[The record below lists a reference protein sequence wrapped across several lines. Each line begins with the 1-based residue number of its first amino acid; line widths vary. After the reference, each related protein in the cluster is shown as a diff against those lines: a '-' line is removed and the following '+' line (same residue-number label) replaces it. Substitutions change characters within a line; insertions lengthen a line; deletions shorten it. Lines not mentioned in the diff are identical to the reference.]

1 MAKRI
6 LAIIMALVLS
16 LSLLSV
22 EMFAA
27 ASNPSITKASD
38 TSVTV
43 TWSAV
48 SGAGYY
54 TVQLRR
60 DNANYGTAQGVNGTS
75 NLSYTATNLSG
86 GTWGAIVTSYD
97 RYGGTVL
104 DTSSTS
110 TVNLPISSSSNGRT
124 ITISGT
130 TGSITVSW
138 TALSDVTV
146 ERFDV
151 DYVVRLS
158 NNTTTTRS
166 TNTSGTSTTLSLAS
180 GETLVSVTI
189 YYTVTGQPRQ
199 TYGSA
204 NASTSGGYNPGQ
216 SGTQTGSVGL
226 SGTTLYW
233 TAYGNTT
240 NYVYY
245 QVPGSTYLT
254 LLTNTRSASYNVSSI
269 LSRYAGYAVT
279 FYVYSGGPYNQG
291 GILLGSASS
300 NYYYPGYGQGGY
312 YPGYGTGYGVTAYVN
327 NNTLYLSWYP
337 TGAQDYLVS
346 VKVSYATAS
355 SYQTGGATTYSMPF
369 TYGNTLTITVYAL
382 NNGNVSST
390 VGTVTINGDGTVGG
404 NSSYYPGTSNN
415 GNYVTGNNCS
425 MQVGT
430 TSSTITWNPTYASV
444 YVVYYTNNDTGVSNM
459 VSANGTSANIP
470 LGSSN
475 CSSFTVNVFSITAS
489 QMIASATYN
498 RSYTNNNGS
507 TTLPTA
513 SSTKNLTLT
522 EKSSSTTTVSWDAVD
537 NVQYYQIVY
546 YRLDNQSPIEDYIA
560 RNKTSYD
567 LPLGRRIGFVVY
579 VYAVTNANRTLNVG
593 NATHLAGDAY
603 PSVTSKDDDDTTTI
617 SEYVT
622 GLKGTAS
629 SKQVLLSWNAASG
642 NPTYTIYWKRSSS
655 SEWKKAGT
663 TKKKA
668 VTIKGLNNGVTYDF
682 KVVANGH
689 DSGILSSLAPQSSG
703 STTKTAPDPAGAGTT
718 TSSVPVITSVTGGS
732 GSISVSWTGITNG
745 KAYKIYVA
753 ENGSSTYKLKATVS
767 GTSATITGLSAG
779 TYKVRIKG
787 TTTSM
792 SNITSSTKWTELA
805 DCDYRSVTVK

>member
-22 EMFAA
+22 EMFA
-27 ASNPSITKASD
+27 TFD
-38 TSVTV
+38 TAPTIKQEGTTITV
-43 TWSAV
+43 TTGSRT
-48 SGAGYY
+48 GATRYD
-54 TVQLRR
+54 VALLR
-60 DNANYGTAQGVNGTS
+60 NGTTYQS
-75 NLSYTATNLSG
+75 KQSASANQAITFTVSTGASYSARITA
-86 GTWGAIVTSYD
+86 YD
-97 RYGGTVL
+97 AAGVL
-104 DTSSTS
+104 DTASTDS
-110 TVNLPISSSSNGRT
+110 VNVPLSSNTSYGT
-124 ITISGT
+124 ITIDGN
-130 TGSITVSW
+130 TVKW
-138 TALSDVTV
+138 TAVANKTV
-146 ERFDV
+146 ERYDV
-151 DYVVRLS
+151 DYTVRLS
-158 NNTTTTRS
+158 DGTTKTRS
-166 TNTSGTSTTLSLAS
+166 KNAGTSLSANLDVNS

-189 YYTVTGQPRQ
+189 YFTVTGEPRQ
-199 TYGSA
+199 TYGTA
-204 NASTSGGYNPGQ
+204 NASSSQGGYPGQ
-216 SGTQTGSVGL
+216 SGTQGTGNVWL
-226 SGTTLYW
+226 NGTTLSW
-233 TAYGNTT
+233 YGNGYGT
-240 NYVYY
+240 NYTIGYSVNN
-245 QVPGSTYLT
+245 GSVQRYTTTQYGA
-254 LLTNTRSASYNVSSI
+254 TNSYNLYSLI
-269 LSRYAGYAVT
+269 QQLIYNYGYNTYFT
-279 FYVYSGGPYNQG
+279 FYVYYGSTVNNSNLLGYATYYGSYTGGNNNYGSGVSAYVINNQIILNWASTGAAYYIINVRTGYTSGGSY
-291 GILLGSASS
+291 STS
-300 NYYYPGYGQGGY
+300 
-312 YPGYGTGYGVTAYVN
+312 
-327 NNTLYLSWYP
+327 NNTY
-337 TGAQDYLVS
+337 TIDFV
-346 VKVSYATAS
+346 
-355 SYQTGGATTYSMPF
+355 
-369 TYGNTLTITVYAL
+369 YGNSYTINVYDS
-382 NNGNVSST
+382 NNRT
-390 VGTVTINGDGTVGG
+390 VGTVTIAANGVVSGNGSYWNQG
-404 NSSYYPGTSNN
+404 SSNNSSYVNGSNC
-415 GNYVTGNNCS
+415 TLS
-425 MQVGT
+425 VGT
-430 TSSTITWNPTYASV
+430 TSTTVTWGSV
-444 YVVYYTNNDTGVSNM
+444 GVGSYIVLYTNNDTNSNA
-459 VSANGTSANIP
+459 SITAYTTTATIP

-475 CSSFTVNVFSITAS
+475 CSSFTVNI
-489 QMIASATYN
+489 IAPTLSTPYVGSATYT
-498 RSYTNNNGS
+498 RSTSLG
-507 TTLPTA
+507 TTIPTT
-513 SSTKNLTLT
+513 SSTNNLTLT

-537 NVQYYQIVY
+537 DVQYYHVVY
-546 YRLDNQSPIEDYIA
+546 SRLDTQVPVEDYLT
-560 RNKTSYD
+560 KTSYD
-567 LPLGRRIGFVVY
+567 LPLGRRIGFTVY
-579 VYAVTNANRTLNVG
+579 VYAVTKSNRRVTVG
-593 NATHLAGDAY
+593 SATHIAGDAY
-603 PSVTSKDDDDTTTI
+603 PSVNSKDDDDTTTI